1 MAYEPVNA
9 AGTIGYLHLCSGP
22 PCRLC
27 DANTG
32 TWTSKDDEIVALLK
46 QILEAIKES

>member
-27 DANTG
+27 DADTA
-32 TWTSKDDEIVALLK
+32 SKDDEIVALLK